1 MVGFTSRRSQVRVWG
16 SFFGRFRA
24 GIRGDRGLM
33 SDTFRFTGPLTEFWW
48 TCEIDFLDLWDPLQL
63 CVRVVLIPLV

>member
-1 MVGFTSRRSQVRVWG
+1 MVGFESRRSQVRVWG
-16 SFFGRFRA
+16 SFFWRFRA